1 MAERTAI
8 FNLKLD
14 DGNSAKKVAENEKN
28 LNKFRKSAQQAGK
41 GTQDFSKRLQSVN
54 KVVDSNAF
62 SFREANR
69 LIQDYQ
75 TIAIQAGKDS
85 PIGQEAIKRAA
96 QLTDEMGKLRA
107 ETNNLANDGKNLQ
120 GAMQLSQGVLG
131 GYQAFAGV
139 TAMLGVENEQLMQT
153 MVKLQAVQQVSMGI
167 ESARKSLEEGQA
179 ARLLLMNIR
188 TKALTIGTTAYAGAQ
203 SLLNAAI
210 GKGSKAMRVFR
221 GALVATGIGALVVG
235 IGMLIANFD
244 KVVDIVQNARKR
256 FNELGEGV
264 KTVISIL
271 LPFIG
276 LIRLVGAGLEAL
288 GVIESD
294 QDRERERQHQRQ
306 TARLKKEQE
315 EIREK
320 INLMTKEHKEF
331 EENGNFEIRMM
342 KAQGASKEE
351 IFKAEQKLRKEIIQ
365 NNLARGKQIEL
376 DNALLEIQRD
386 RLHAQ
391 GKIEEGNELNDELKE
406 NNKLIA
412 AINKSNRDLR
422 KEIKIQDAQFKTEQE
437 KAEEQ
442 HQEKIT
448 KKISDARKKRKE
460 EAEKLEREE
469 QQKIQ
474 ELQRASTDFM
484 VQNIEDEGLR
494 KRTALRIQHEREREE
509 LIEKYGKDSEVV
521 KQMEQNQ
528 ADEVMVLQRE
538 LNKKKTEEEAKEAE
552 KERERKLLK
561 LENDLMQLELEGQET
576 LNKELE
582 IAKTRRDA
590 LLEQDE
596 LTAEERNKIKLEYA
610 QKEAEI
616 NNKRAEDE
624 KKADEAIAAQKEY
637 VLDTSME
644 LLGKMGSLAKEGS
657 AAAKAIAIAEIGAQT
672 AMGFVRGLGIAQQ
685 AAAATGPAAP
695 FTMPIFYASQIASV
709 IGAANKA
716 RGILGG
722 GGSVSA
728 PPASRAPSPSGSG
741 RDSENQGSTNT
752 RVDAEGRSTAG
763 KVFVSETDISRTQQR
778 VNDIEVR
785 SSF

>member
-8 FNLKLD
+8 FNLKVD

-85 PIGQEAIKRAA
+85 PIGREAIQRAA

-139 TAMLGVENEQLMQT
+139 TAMLGVENEALMQT

-210 GKGSKAMRVFR
+210 GKGSKVMRVFR

-276 LIRLVGAGLEAL
+276 VIRLINAGLRRI
-288 GVIESD
+288 GVIESE
-294 QDRERERQHQRQ
+294 QSKTRRKQAAEQARLASEERKRQRELLEQKIKNLEKERKAIEDKADFEIAKLRAAGKDTVDIERQKMEAVLHSNRQ
-306 TARLKKEQE
+306 QVDSIEKLVEELRTEMRIKALSGQFVFDEIKQMNELLDKRQELKDSIKETSQDL
-315 EIREK
+315 EI
-320 INLMTKEHKEF
+320 
-331 EENGNFEIRMM
+331 FEI
-342 KAQGASKEE
+342 AQRKRATDAYRKQ
-351 IFKAEQKLRKEIIQ
+351 AENE
-365 NNLARGKQIEL
+365 A
-376 DNALLEIQRD
+376 
-386 RLHAQ
+386 
-391 GKIEEGNELNDELKE
+391 KIEE
-406 NNKLIA
+406 
-412 AINKSNRDLR
+412 
-422 KEIKIQDAQFKTEQE
+422 E
-437 KAEEQ
+437 KN
-442 HQEKIT
+442 
-448 KKISDARKKRKE
+448 
-460 EAEKLEREE
+460 EKL
-469 QQKIQ
+469 K

-494 KRTALRIQHEREREE
+494 KRTALRIQHEREREQ

-528 ADEVMVLQRE
+528 ADEVMALQRE
-538 LNKKKTEEEAKEAE
+538 LNKKKTEEEAKEVE

-582 IAKTRRDA
+582 IAKARRDA

-596 LTAEERNKIKLEYA
+596 LTAEQRNKIKLEYA
-610 QKEAEI
+610 KKEAEI

-624 KKADEAIAAQKEY
+624 RKANEAIAAQKEY
-637 VLDTSME
+637 VLNTSMD

-685 AAAATGPAAP
+685 AAAATGPAAAV
-695 FTMPIFYASQIASV
+695 TMPIFYASQIASV

-728 PPASRAPSPSGSG
+728 PSASSAPSISGSG
-741 RDSENQGSTNT
+741 RGSDNQGSTNT